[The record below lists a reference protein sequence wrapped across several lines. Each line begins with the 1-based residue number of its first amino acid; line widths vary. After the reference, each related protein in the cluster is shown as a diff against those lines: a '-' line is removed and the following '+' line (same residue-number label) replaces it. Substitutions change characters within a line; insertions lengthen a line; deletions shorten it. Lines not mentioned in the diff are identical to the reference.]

1 MSQIF
6 FCSDTHFNHNKP
18 FLYEPRGFTSIE
30 EHDAAIIK
38 NWNEVVANNDIVY
51 VLGDVMMG
59 NDYDLAQEKLRQL
72 NGTLVIFNGNHESDR
87 KLAAYKKLPNVK
99 LAGWSTVIK
108 YGKWRFYL
116 SHFPTMVDNFDEKH
130 KFYCLHG
137 HTHDR
142 NKYQFI
148 KNCCYNVALD
158 AQGNTPVSIDQVKE
172 DLIKIR
178 EGI

>member
-6 FCSDTHFNHNKP
+6 FSSDLHCNHSKP
-18 FLYEPRGFTSIE
+18 FLYEPRGFSSIE

-38 NWNEVVANNDIVY
+38 NWNEVVSNEDVVY
-51 VLGDVMMG
+51 ILGDVMMG
-59 NDYDLAQEKLRQL
+59 NDYDLALEKLSQL
-72 NGTLVIFNGNHESDR
+72 HGQLIILNGNHESPT
-87 KLAAYKKLPNVK
+87 KLGTYEKLPNVT

-108 YGKWRFYL
+108 SGKWQFYL

-130 KFYCLHG
+130 KFYCCHG
-137 HTHDR
+137 HTHDK

-158 AQGNTPVSIDQVKE
+158 AQDNRPVSIDQVKE

-178 EGI
+178 EGN

>member
-1 MSQIF
+1 MSEIF
-6 FCSDTHFNHNKP
+6 FSSDLHYNHNKS

-38 NWNEVVANNDIVY
+38 NWNEVVSNNDIVY

-72 NGTLVIFNGNHESDR
+72 NGQLVILNGNHESDR
-87 KLAAYKKLPNVK
+87 KLNAYKELPNVE
-99 LAGWSTVIK
+99 LAGWAIK
-108 YGKWRFYL
+108 ICYGKWHFYL
-116 SHFPTMVDNFDEKH
+116 SHFPTLVDNFDEKH

-137 HTHDR
+137 HTHDQ

-148 KNCCYNVALD
+148 KNCCYNIALD
-158 AQGNTPVSIDQVKE
+158 AHNNTPVNIDQVKE

-178 EGI
+178 EGN